1 MALSRSGWSG
11 DPSPGARDPPPTCGG
26 VLGASGL
33 VAIGRGKDDNDDYQ
47 QLNEFGWA
55 ILDELARLIVESPAD
70 AAPKL
75 DKLRKPE

>member
-1 MALSRSGWSG
+1 
-11 DPSPGARDPPPTCGG
+11 
-26 VLGASGL
+26 LGASGL

-47 QLNEFGWA
+47 PLNEFGWA

-70 AAPKL
+70 AAPKH